1 MTYNFDELNNL
12 SEEERKIALE
22 ILEQF
27 SKQGSSNIFNDLLYE
42 DYNEI
47 PVDIET
53 FLDDNQYL
61 GYAWHDAEGKS
72 KLYPFWRERL
82 RELFPDN
89 LTTSVNTFIESG
101 ARGLGNQKLQ

>member
-12 SEEERKIALE
+12 SEEEKKLALS
-22 ILEQF
+22 ILEEF
-27 SKQGSSNIFNDLLYE
+27 SKEGASKVFEDLKYA
-42 DYNEI
+42 DYSEI

-72 KLYPFWRERL
+72 KLYPF
-82 RELFPDN
+82 
-89 LTTSVNTFIESG
+89 
-101 ARGLGNQKLQ
+101 